1 MADEYYT
8 SNTDAPRN
16 ESMGRLQYMRSL
28 GHLPEVPIPTWE
40 WFAGSGRFSAA
51 ARSRGIPH
59 LPPQDLRWGNNLGF
73 WVHQVTALWV
83 LLVYPVDVLFGSPNC
98 TPWSNNARQWPE
110 EERQRQ
116 RNREGLTLQFLAVCC
131 FIQMLLGRSYLL
143 EQPAGSDMFE
153 SLALAPISGAEARI
167 QPPHT
172 QFSISVRSGQPWMAS
187 PSASE
192 LDFKVTFRSMVIRL
206 SVTVSTNT

>member
-1 MADEYYT
+1 MCGNEWGSKVCTARYVINAIRVSGDIADTDASPHTAHASTAPTSTPPPPQPHPDHTRAARDHRRRCTQRLHDTLRNDCRYPAHWPLDKLTRRYHCMADEYYT

-28 GHLPEVPIPTWE
+28 GHRPEVRIPTWE

-110 EERQRQ
+110 EER
-116 RNREGLTLQFLAVCC
+116 
-131 FIQMLLGRSYLL
+131 
-143 EQPAGSDMFE
+143 
-153 SLALAPISGAEARI
+153 
-167 QPPHT
+167 
-172 QFSISVRSGQPWMAS
+172 
-187 PSASE
+187 
-192 LDFKVTFRSMVIRL
+192 
-206 SVTVSTNT
+206 